1 MARLSYIPTLTAAT
15 FTALTA
21 LGGLTGRGTGLASR
35 VHIRML
41 VLATLAATITT
52 GCTSRSGLT
61 GASADGTEDSSG
73 DTDPDTVP
81 NTDTGTDTGT
91 DSDDASGGSDES
103 GTCGSLTGID
113 GDSAGG
119 DTGGEDCDS
128 FLGCMDV
135 ACLTIMC
142 DWWAQDCGAG
152 KKCGAIASTPGSGSW
167 DANVCMSVGCEP
179 PGAPCMKVDDPAP
192 CASQTD
198 TCDATSICMDVDADT
213 GIGTCVEMCTG
224 TPDDPACPV
233 SGQTCRQLFSGV
245 LNVCLP
251 DCNPLLPG
259 ACAPGLAC
267 VPEVADDSVA
277 GFVCLDDYGGPLSGE
292 SCSWGACAAGHMCI
306 DAASFGPGCDGNDCC
321 TEFCD
326 LTDAAFTCAGQD
338 QQCVALFDPADPLY
352 GNVGRCQLT
361 M

>member
-1 MARLSYIPTLTAAT
+1 MNHLSNIPALTSAK
-15 FTALTA
+15 FTA

-91 DSDDASGGSDES
+91 DTDDASGGSDES

-224 TPDDPACPV
+224 SPEDPACP
-233 SGQTCRQLFSGV
+233 QTGLECAQLNGGV
-245 LNVCLP
+245 LNLCVPGC
-251 DCNPLLPG
+251 DPLLPG
-259 ACAPGLAC
+259 SCPDG
-267 VPEVADDSVA
+267 EVCTAAYQGDSIRSFICFPPVTE
-277 GFVCLDDYGGPLSGE
+277 GTTGE
-292 SCSWGACAAGHMCI
+292 SCECTNCCADGHMCTS
-306 DAASFGPGCDGNDCC
+306 AASYGPTCAYDLCC
-321 TEFCD
+321 TEYCD
-326 LTDAAFTCAGQD
+326 ITDAAFTCAGPD
-338 QQCVALFDPADPLY
+338 QQCVALFEPTDPVWS
-352 GNVGRCQLT
+352 NVGAC
-361 M
+361 MVP